1 MEQDTIQSL
10 VRKAEQNYIS
20 GSTTISKYVQHSMY
34 ETLERIEA
42 YLNSVHISGSKDSL
56 GRDKPFFNI
65 VTAAV
70 NIWYR
75 ATDIDRKDI
84 RIKPTKSSEEVLAF
98 LATVHLHNWMK
109 KTQFGTFLNQWGRAL
124 ARYGSAVVKFVEK
137 DGTLYAN
144 VVPWNRIIVD
154 AVDFSNNIKIE
165 KLYMTPAQLRMHSEY
180 DQEQVENLIA
190 NAQGVRENLDK
201 QKKDLLSG
209 YIELYEVHGE
219 LPLSFL
225 TRKDTDEKIYR
236 QQMHVVSFIE
246 AKETGKY
253 DDFSLYK
260 GKEKK
265 DPYMI
270 THLIEEDGRTLSIGA
285 VEHLFEAQWMQNHS
299 VKTMKDTLDLAS
311 RLIFQTSD
319 GNFIGRNVLKAV
331 ETGDI
336 LITKL
341 GEPLTQLNNSKQD
354 ITSLQNFANQWRV
367 LAQELTSTPDAL
379 RGNTMPSGTPYA
391 LGTMLAQNAGSLF
404 EIMTENKGL
413 AIEDMLR
420 NYVIPHLKTKMN
432 NGNEIA
438 AVLESYDLTKID
450 SMYIPNEAV
459 RRYNTQAKETILS
472 GGIPSPY
479 QSDIAQQQI
488 KDHLAP
494 LGATRY
500 FTPDDAKKM
509 KWNELFKGFE
519 WECDVE
525 ITNEATDKQAVL
537 TTLSSMLQTAV
548 NNPELYKLISSKIM
562 EVTGVISPIEI
573 KNTNIQPQPMRPT
586 NRPAPLGG

>member
-10 VRKAEQNYIS
+10 VRKAEQNYVS
-20 GSTTISKYVQHSMY
+20 GTTTLSKYVQHSMF
-34 ETLERIEA
+34 ETIERIDA
-42 YLNSVHISGSKDSL
+42 YLNSKHISGSKDSL

-84 RIKPTKSSEEVLAF
+84 RIKATKSSEEILAF
-98 LATVHLHNWMK
+98 LATVHLRNWMK
-109 KTQFGTFLNQWGRAL
+109 KTQFGVFLNQWGRAL
-124 ARYGSAVVKFVEK
+124 SRYGSAVVKFVEK
-137 DGTLYAN
+137 DGTLYAS

-154 AVDFSNNIKIE
+154 SVDFKNNIKIE
-165 KLYMTPAQLRMHSEY
+165 KLYLTPAQLRSHPEY

-190 NAQGVRENLDK
+190 NAQGGRETLDK
-201 QKKDLLSG
+201 QKKDTLSG

-219 LPLSFL
+219 LPLLYL
-225 TRKDTDEKIYR
+225 TGRDSDAKIYR

-246 AKETGKY
+246 AKAGTYE
-253 DDFSLYK
+253 DFSLYK

-299 VKTMKDTLDLAS
+299 IKTMKDTLDLAS

-336 LITKL
+336 LITKIN
-341 GEPLTQLNNSKQD
+341 EPLTQLNNSKQD

-379 RGNTMPSGTPYA
+379 RGNTMPSGTPYS
-391 LGTMLAQNAGSLF
+391 LGTLLAQNAGSLF

-413 AIEDMLR
+413 AIEEMLR
-420 NYVIPHLKTKMN
+420 VHVIPHLKTKLN
-432 NGNEIA
+432 NADEVA
-438 AVLESYDLTKID
+438 ATLESHDLTKID
-450 SMYIPNEAV
+450 SIFVPKEAI
-459 RRYNTQAKETILS
+459 RQYNRSAIDTMLS
-472 GGIPSPY
+472 GNIPSPY
-479 QSDIAQQQI
+479 QPDLAEQGV
-488 KDHLAP
+488 KDQLATQ
-494 LGATRY
+494 GATRF
-500 FTPDDAKKM
+500 FTTDDAKKTN
-509 KWNELFKGFE
+509 WNELFKDFE
-519 WECDVE
+519 WECEVE
-525 ITNEATDKQAVL
+525 VTNESVDKQAVL

-562 EVTGVISPIEI
+562 EVTGVISPIEV
-573 KNTNIQPQPMRPT
+573 KTATAQPMAQQ
-586 NRPAPLGG
+586 PAPPIGG